1 MVATSQGEAL
11 GINLEPEFTRANLIM
26 KSAAKS
32 GVPTHSF
39 PTLLSVM
46 RIQTMVLRLVI
57 SHLSYGLPASTST
70 EGTTWLPVRV
80 N

>member
-11 GINLEPEFTRANLIM
+11 GINLEPEFTGANLM
-26 KSAAKS
+26 LKSATKS
-32 GVPTHSF
+32 GVPY
-39 PTLLSVM
+39 TLLSVM

-70 EGTTWLPVRV
+70 KGTTWSPVRV
-80 N
+80 K